1 MLLIFYM
8 GNERKSNKIR
18 ESESTKSA
26 RLQLIILIIGSI
38 IALLI
43 YIISNVN

>member
-1 MLLIFYM
+1 ME
-8 GNERKSNKIR
+8 NERKSNKIR

-26 RLQLIILIIGSI
+26 RLQLIILIIGLI

-43 YIISNVN
+43 YIITNVN